1 MAEATSAS
9 ETTGWRPSRPGSEV
23 LARALRSTRDD
34 GPPSWRGWGTLVL
47 ALILVAVLVLPSVL
61 PETRVDFA
69 SALGSPS
76 VDHPFGTDQAGR
88 DLMLRTVEGLRI
100 SLLVGIFAAV
110 VATLVGVVL
119 GAAAAG
125 SRLGGARLVDA
136 VLMRLVDGFNALPH
150 LVVGIVIVAMLGPS
164 LRSVVISIAVTHW
177 TTTARLVRA
186 EMLALS
192 RQEFVDVA
200 VGLGANRRWVTTRHL
215 LGHVGARALLAGA
228 LMVPHAV
235 FHESALSFLGLGL
248 PGNLPSLG
256 TLIEQSRLPVMAGAW
271 WTTLFPGLALVSTGL
286 LVFAATQRFRPK
298 GVGRG

>member
-1 MAEATSAS
+1 MAEATGSPGAT
-9 ETTGWRPSRPGSEV
+9 EWRPSRPGSEV

-34 GPPSWRGWGTLVL
+34 RPRSWRGWGTLVT
-47 ALILVAVLVLPSVL
+47 AAVLVAVLVLPSVL
-61 PETRVDFA
+61 PETRVNFA
-69 SALGSPS
+69 AALASPS
-76 VDHPFGTDQAGR
+76 LDHPFGTDQAGR
-88 DLMLRTVEGLRI
+88 DLLLRTVEGLRI
-100 SLLVGIFAAV
+100 SLLVGVFAAV

-136 VLMRLVDGFNALPH
+136 ALMRTVDGFNALPH

-164 LRSVVISIAVTHW
+164 LRSVVISIALTHW

-192 RQEFVDVA
+192 RLEFVDVA
-200 VGLGANRRWVTTRHL
+200 VGLGANRRWVTARHL

-248 PGNLPSLG
+248 PASLPSLG
-256 TLIEQSRLPVMAGAW
+256 TLVEQSRLPVMAGAW

-286 LVFAATQRFRPK
+286 LAFAATQRFRPK